1 MNSSVATGHCS
12 YCRRRLL
19 FCSGRSS
26 AAAASSIGSTTTAG
40 LHRLPSPGTGPTGGT
55 GLHCPCIKQLLCHR
69 HFLLNWIRIDSIC
82 CHHRAD
88 FIRCSIRHR
97 QCSATST
104 DQSIQLGSDQVLW
117 LGLAQSPRLNSCVT
131 SARFSRSGSAPV
143 RLRLGLVRLGSV

>member
-1 MNSSVATGHCS
+1 MNSSVATGRRS
-12 YCRRRLL
+12 YCRRHLL

-40 LHRLPSPGTGPTGGT
+40 LHRLPSPGTSPTGGT

-88 FIRCSIRHR
+88 FIRCSV
-97 QCSATST
+97 SAPSVL
-104 DQSIQLGSDQVLW
+104 SYVNGSVDP
-117 LGLAQSPRLNSCVT
+117 ARL
-131 SARFSRSGSAPV
+131 RSGA
-143 RLRLGLVRLGSV
+143 LARLGSVTLARLLCNFG